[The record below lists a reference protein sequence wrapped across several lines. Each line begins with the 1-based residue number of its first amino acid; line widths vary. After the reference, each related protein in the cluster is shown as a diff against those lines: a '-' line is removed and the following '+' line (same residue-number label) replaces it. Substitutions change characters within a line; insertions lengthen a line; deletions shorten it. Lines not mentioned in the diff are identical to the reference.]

1 MEDKLFKNLLERR
14 KQRESFQA
22 FIFQLSRI
30 ETNKR
35 KMVET
40 EGNSSTQL
48 GLWERIVNGDSK
60 NGDSKKLVK
69 FDLKSLMEAT
79 KAGQSEILDKIDD
92 VDKNA
97 SDRHDQTT
105 RTLAHLES
113 IIMES
118 VKKSEKNH
126 QELLEETKA
135 AKSMGTRQLFLET
148 SDNHNNNNVTNV
160 VEDQSVADS
169 ALTDTTSATSA
180 AQRQLQKVKQ
190 MKREIDAKKK
200 RMDAQHEEDERKLLL
215 REKRLDEMA
224 ENKLKKKERE
234 YQTEIKKLEAR
245 LKAKDDQMKRG
256 KSKSLKV
263 LIYLSFHSQYS
274 HTYLSRV

>member
-1 MEDKLFKNLLERR
+1 
-14 KQRESFQA
+14 
-22 FIFQLSRI
+22 
-30 ETNKR
+30 
-35 KMVET
+35 MVET

-69 FDLKSLMEAT
+69 FELKSLMEAT
-79 KAGQSEILDKIDD
+79 KAGQSEITKKLDEGFNGAE
-92 VDKNA
+92 VNA
-97 SDRHDQTT
+97 SERHDYAMS
-105 RTLAHLES
+105 RFAHLES

-190 MKREIDAKKK
+190 MKRELSIKQKQMNAK
-200 RMDAQHEEDERKLLL
+200 QEEDERKLLL
-215 REKRLDEMA
+215 REKRLDERA

-234 YQTEIKKLEAR
+234 HQTEIKKLEAR